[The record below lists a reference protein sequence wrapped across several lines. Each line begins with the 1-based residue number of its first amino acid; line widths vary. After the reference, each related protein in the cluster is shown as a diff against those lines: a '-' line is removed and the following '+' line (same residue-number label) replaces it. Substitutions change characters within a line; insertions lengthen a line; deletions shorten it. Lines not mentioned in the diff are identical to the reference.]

1 MTAREKAA
9 SELVAILDSD
19 FLRALTE
26 PARLELLRV
35 MLLHGPAD
43 IGTLAGHLPQD
54 RSVIS
59 RHLLVLERAGI
70 VTSTPEGR
78 RRVYDLDGP
87 AFVRALESI
96 LGTTRRLVDICCPPS
111 KNRAR

>member
-9 SELVAILDSD
+9 SELLAVLDSE

-35 MLLHGPAD
+35 MLVHGPAD
-43 IGTLAGHLPQD
+43 IGTLASHLPQD

-59 RHLLVLERAGI
+59 RHLITLERAGI
-70 VTSTPEGR
+70 VSATRAGR
-78 RRVYDLDGP
+78 RHIYALDGS
-87 AFVRALESI
+87 AFVRALEEI
-96 LGTTRRLVDICCPPS
+96 LGTTRRLADICCPPA
-111 KNRAR
+111 KKAR

>member
-1 MTAREKAA
+1 MKPREKAA
-9 SELVAILDSD
+9 AELVAILDSA

-59 RHLLVLERAGI
+59 RHLGVLERAGI
-70 VTSTPEGR
+70 VTARSEGR
-78 RRVYDLDGP
+78 RRIYALDGT
-87 AFVRALESI
+87 AFVRTLESI
-96 LGTTRRLVDICCPPS
+96 LGTTRRLVDICCP
-111 KNRAR
+111 R

>member
-1 MTAREKAA
+1 MTSREKA
-9 SELVAILDSD
+9 STELVAILDSD

-59 RHLLVLERAGI
+59 RHLAVLERAGV
-70 VTSTPEGR
+70 VTATPQGR
-78 RRVYDLDGP
+78 RRVYSLDGP
-87 AFVRALESI
+87 AFVRALEEI
-96 LGTTRRLVDICCPPS
+96 LGTTRRLVAICCPPA
-111 KNRAR
+111 KKAAH

>member
-1 MTAREKAA
+1 MKSRAA
-9 SELVAILDSD
+9 AELVAILDSD

-43 IGTLAGHLPQD
+43 IGTLASHLPQD

-59 RHLLVLERAGI
+59 RHLAVLERSGI
-70 VTSTPEGR
+70 VTAQFEGR
-78 RRVYDLDGP
+78 RRIFALDGL

-96 LGTTRRLVDICCPPS
+96 VSGSLAQRRMNMRLALP
-111 KNRAR
+111 R